1 MISFEDKFCKWSGWD
16 VSGGAGTLLFYVT
29 EWTDYSKTLIKNGGG
44 EVEDYTVFMFDSESG
59 KIYFLTDN
67 GEDEISYDVELFV
80 V

>member
-1 MISFEDKFCKWSGWD
+1 MNSFESKFCKWNGWD
-16 VSGGAGTLLFYVT
+16 DVSSGALQFYVA
-29 EWTDYSKTLIKNGGG
+29 EWTDYSKTLIENGGG
-44 EVEDYTVFMFDSESG
+44 EVEHYTVFMFDSEQG